1 MNIGQIILISYI
13 ATAIVISP
21 YTIYMIIND
30 KKDGEKQVWWL
41 CLIYILIM
49 PLFIPLIL
57 IAWIRDIC
65 KYGCRLTWRNFINSG
80 SLDRWIGIKEARLK
94 RIDKEIN
101 GWPTDPVERAKCPRL
116 RLRYENEFECNGYI
130 ENTQNALIYVANEEC
145 PELEDLFEN
154 HIDILNNWAEPLHLQ
169 IVYIPSVFKAVHNK
183 EVQKYRMPW
192 TDDIEA
198 DNIEV
203 GNDYMFRYLIHPED
217 RERMRHGFYFS
228 QAEVR
233 SDHYVK
239 TYICRY
245 YDLLPPSKRSLS
257 DQLED
262 LKIKLCNDADW
273 LAPGLNCT
281 MKDTAG
287 DEPDD
292 FADNEFHSQVFL
304 ESIDDLMEE
313 IKERVKKL
321 RQRGVAEHLL
331 MELVHPETKLSKLVI
346 TKQFQ
351 IQLPDYQ
358 NMEINMEP
366 LVKAVYFLF
375 LNHPEGIRFKDLP
388 DYREELTNIYL
399 KLKPNGLTDRVKKS
413 IEDVTNPLLN
423 SINEKCARI
432 RGAFVGKFDNS
443 LAKHYYIDGRRG
455 EPKKISLPR
464 ELVIW
469 E

>member
-1 MNIGQIILISYI
+1 
-13 ATAIVISP
+13 
-21 YTIYMIIND
+21 
-30 KKDGEKQVWWL
+30 
-41 CLIYILIM
+41 
-49 PLFIPLIL
+49 
-57 IAWIRDIC
+57 
-65 KYGCRLTWRNFINSG
+65 
-80 SLDRWIGIKEARLK
+80 
-94 RIDKEIN
+94 
-101 GWPTDPVERAKCPRL
+101 
-116 RLRYENEFECNGYI
+116 
-130 ENTQNALIYVANEEC
+130 
-145 PELEDLFEN
+145 
-154 HIDILNNWAEPLHLQ
+154 
-169 IVYIPSVFKAVHNK
+169 
-183 EVQKYRMPW
+183 MPW

-203 GNDYMFRYLIHPED
+203 GNDFMFRYLIHPED
-217 RERMRHGFYFS
+217 REKMRHGFYFC
-228 QAEVR
+228 QAHVR

-313 IKERVKKL
+313 VRERVAKL

-331 MELVHPETKLSKLVI
+331 MELIHPETKLSRLVI

-366 LVKAVYFLF
+366 LVKTVYFLF

-388 DYREELTNIYL
+388 DYREELTSIYL
-399 KLKPNGLTDRVKKS
+399 RLRPNGLTERAMKS

-432 RGAFVGKFDNS
+432 RGAFVVNFDDR
-443 LAKHYYIDGRRG
+443 LARNYYINGLRA
-455 EPKKISLPR
+455 EPKKIGLPR